1 MVFIELQT
9 LIIVGVAFAMGGI
22 LKGATGVGAPLI
34 AVPVMTSFV
43 DIRFA
48 VAVFVV
54 PNLVTNL
61 IQSVIYRRALNNRSF
76 LLILC
81 LSAGVGAFAGSLM
94 LYRASGGALEMV
106 MVGLVLFYVGFRLYK
121 PNWQLS
127 MPMAR
132 KLNMPMG
139 FLAGFLQGAFGI
151 SAPATLTFLN
161 AIKFERTEFIII
173 VSVFFMTMS
182 LTQLPT
188 LLYLEIMQTE
198 HLVLGL
204 LAMIP
209 LLGFMPVGAFILR
222 RATTDLFDKV
232 ILIVLVGVA
241 IRLLWAI

>member
-1 MVFIELQT
+1 MAFVDLQS
-9 LIIVGVAFAMGGI
+9 LIIVAVAFAMGGI

-61 IQSVIYRRALNNRSF
+61 IQSIIYRRALNNRLF

-81 LSAGVGAFAGSLM
+81 LSAGLGAFGGSLM
-94 LYRASGGALEMV
+94 LYKASGSALEMV
-106 MVGLVLFYVGFRLYK
+106 MAVLVLSFVGFRLYK

-127 MPMAR
+127 MLMAH
-132 KLNMPMG
+132 KLNVPMG
-139 FLAGFLQGAFGI
+139 FVAGFLQGALGI

-188 LLYLEIMQTE
+188 LLLS
-198 HLVLGL
+198 
-204 LAMIP
+204 
-209 LLGFMPVGAFILR
+209 
-222 RATTDLFDKV
+222 
-232 ILIVLVGVA
+232 LIH
-241 IRLLWAI
+241 I

>member
-1 MVFIELQT
+1 MPLIDFQT

-54 PNLVTNL
+54 PNLVTNM
-61 IQSVIYRRALNNRSF
+61 IQSIIYRRALNNRLF

-81 LSAGVGAFAGSLM
+81 LSAGVGAYAGSLM
-94 LYRASGGALEMV
+94 LYQASGGALKIM
-106 MVGLVLFYVGFRLYK
+106 MASLVLFYVGFRLCK
-121 PNWQLS
+121 PKWQLS
-127 MPMAR
+127 MLMAH
-132 KLNMPMG
+132 KINMPMG
-139 FLAGFLQGAFGI
+139 LLAGFLQGAFGI

-182 LTQLPT
+182 LIQLPT
-188 LLYLEIMQTE
+188 LMY
-198 HLVLGL
+198 LGL
-204 LAMIP
+204 LRAEHLILGLLSVIP
-209 LLGFMPVGAFILR
+209 LIGFMPIGAFILR
-222 RATTDLFDKV
+222 YATPNIFDKV
-232 ILIVLVGVA
+232 IMVILVGVS
-241 IRLLWAI
+241 ISLLWEI